1 MKTARG
7 FEVKHFEDLYNQDC
21 SIQESS
27 LATDDCIWLGV
38 HTPKIRVMCKDMP
51 AFIGKLN
58 VLMQTWKDIPDC
70 GWYEINLPKEAF
82 VDSRMHLNRSQAANL
97 IDELKFFVETGR
109 LSEED
114 PNLQKMPYSNLDLY
128 KSLEDS
134 TGLHGKDLEA
144 LLASNDDT
152 TEPTIRITPNELWDI
167 AHKHHEEE
175 RRNRWRKH

>member
-114 PNLQKMPYSNLDLY
+114 PNPQKMPYSNLDIT
-128 KSLEDS
+128 KCFEES
-134 TGLHGKDLEA
+134 TGLQGEELKAFLAANKDTA
-144 LLASNDDT
+144 
-152 TEPTIRITPNELWDI
+152 EPTICITPSEFLSI
-167 AHKHHEEE
+167 A
-175 RRNRWRKH
+175 RRKH